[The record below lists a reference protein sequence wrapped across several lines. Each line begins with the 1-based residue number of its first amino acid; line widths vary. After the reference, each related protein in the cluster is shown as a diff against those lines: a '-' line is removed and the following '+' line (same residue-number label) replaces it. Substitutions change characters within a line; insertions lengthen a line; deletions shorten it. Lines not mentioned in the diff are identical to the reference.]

1 MKKENT
7 WIRPLLV
14 IIVIS
19 GLSALAVL
27 NRTDAETKQLVS
39 NNQMLEKKI
48 DSLTTEIFILNS
60 EIGRHEITREEILSK
75 YPKIKAEYENYY
87 EHQTE

>member
-1 MKKENT
+1 MKKDNT

-14 IIVIS
+14 IILIS

-27 NRTDAETKQLVS
+27 NRTDAEIKLLQSS
-39 NNQMLEKKI
+39 NQTLKNSV
-48 DSLTTEIFILNS
+48 DSLEMEIFILNV

-75 YPKIKAEYENYY
+75 YPNVKKEYENYY